1 MKYIIL
7 NQNYL
12 NDIITSD
19 DDYEQAIEN
28 HRLISKIDNN
38 GNINGS
44 ILLFNHKQSR
54 YGIRKVTRD
63 ISKIRE
69 YHPNGEAD
77 AMLDSFVFVT
87 EDNKDSYSGYS
98 FDGILRE
105 GIKKEMLGE
114 QINSTGHIYD
124 IIDLDGDNI
133 DLDCTNSI

>member
-19 DDYEQAIEN
+19 DRFKQAIEN

-54 YGIRKVTRD
+54 YGTRKVAGN
-63 ISKIRE
+63 IS
-69 YHPNGEAD
+69 NGEQD
-77 AMLDSFVFVT
+77 ALLDSFVFVT
-87 EDNKDSYSGYS
+87 DDNDDSCSGYS
-98 FDGILRE
+98 FDGIFRK

-124 IIDLDGDNI
+124 IIDLEEENI
-133 DLDCTNSI
+133 ELDCTNSI